1 MTVWTLLAFVLVLR
15 QHDGYRTVFKL
26 NSKSISKSNSFKET
40 AHGILSTSNK
50 GALFTA
56 SRKAGIFPPSKSDSK
71 VNSRKLNTTSGELS
85 SLLPENEK
93 NVDSTRGALVRII
106 EDSWSRVSHLI
117 PESTLALCQEVI
129 FKIEQSVHIV
139 LNMIF

>member
-26 NSKSISKSNSFKET
+26 NSKSNSFKET
-40 AHGILSTSNK
+40 AHGILSTSH
-50 GALFTA
+50 GSVLFTA
-56 SRKAGIFPPSKSDSK
+56 SRKAGIFPPSQSDSK

-117 PESTLALCQEVI
+117 PESTLALCQEVV